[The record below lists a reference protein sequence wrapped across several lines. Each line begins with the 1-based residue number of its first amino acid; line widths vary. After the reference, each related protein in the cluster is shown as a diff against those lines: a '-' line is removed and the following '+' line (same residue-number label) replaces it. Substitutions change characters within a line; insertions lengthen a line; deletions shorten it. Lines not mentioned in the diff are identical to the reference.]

1 MNEEKTAVKI
11 AVTYDDGSTVEL
23 DKGLV
28 FRIADNEDGTATVT
42 AEMLNMSG
50 RDLFTVVSGSIELGQ
65 KLGMFDDLGGEE
77 DDE

>member
-11 AVTYDDGSTVEL
+11 AITYDDGSTVEL

-28 FRIADNEDGTATVT
+28 FRIADVDENTSTVT

-50 RDLFTVVSGSIELGQ
+50 RDLYTVVSGAIELGQ
-65 KLGMFDDLGGEE
+65 KLGMFDNLGGEE
-77 DDE
+77 DE